1 LLHTEENMRIALQA
15 YEETVLLF
23 AYFVV
28 HRISELK
35 QSYFNLKLFDNE
47 YFLLVAVLTKL

>member
-1 LLHTEENMRIALQA
+1 MRIALQA

-28 HRISELK
+28 HGISELK
-35 QSYFNLKLFDNE
+35 QSYFSLKLFDNE
-47 YFLLVAVLTKL
+47 YFLLFAVLTKL